1 MNNVESSNAQK
12 IKKDALN
19 NVENLSA
26 EDIMKYIRMGIATL
40 DEFRATGNLDASKR
54 KRVQSQL
61 AVFELED
68 TDFNNAD
75 TIKKLTAFKEKYPES
90 EHVRTGKAD
99 EKIARIQKG
108 KEDTD
113 FNNADTV
120 EKLEAFK
127 EKYPESEY
135 ARTGKADE
143 KIARMKTAEED
154 NDFNNTDTLEKL
166 EAFAKKYPNSGR
178 IHDVYIRIEH
188 IKMRMKEEENARMEA
203 EQREREE
210 RINVIIRNINA
221 YTPGL
226 FKQQYG
232 EDVLRYVCWKIG
244 IPYEI
249 VDDYDEPALDFDD
262 KVPEKEKDIPSEYTD
277 IFFWGVPSSG
287 KSCALSAILN
297 TIRQKYTM
305 DDPVKTDERFGAE
318 YRHSL
323 ARLFSRGE
331 NNDIAYLPSAT
342 NLDRT
347 QYMPF
352 RFRRRNEEE
361 NRYRNVS
368 FFELSGEIF
377 KCFYDIVNRNVSNGG
392 KLEEDLK
399 NFAFN
404 TLQLLLRCRNQ
415 KVHFFFIDY
424 NQSKQKRQEQMEY
437 LGAAATYFNSID
449 DIFKD
454 KTKAVYVVV
463 TKADEI
469 TRPNGTKAES
479 DEERSRLA
487 EAFLGL
493 NFGGF
498 IDVIQKRCKTH
509 SVPFGASI
517 FSIGDV
523 YFSKIC
529 RINRKYSIDIVEDL
543 LEVIQPPPSRLRGW
557 FEDKLIKS

>member
-12 IKKDALN
+12 VKTDALN

-26 EDIMKYIRMGIATL
+26 EDIAKYIRMSVATL
-40 DEFRATGNLDASKR
+40 DDFRATGNLDASKR
-54 KRVQSQL
+54 KRVQGLL
-61 AVFELED
+61 AVFAQED
-68 TDFNNAD
+68 TDFSGAD
-75 TIKKLTAFKEKYPES
+75 TVEKLTAFKEKYPAS
-90 EHVRTGKAD
+90 EYVRTGEVD
-99 EKIARIQKG
+99 GKIALMKTG
-108 KEDTD
+108 EEDTD

-120 EKLEAFK
+120 EKLTAFK
-127 EKYPESEY
+127 NKYPASERL
-135 ARTGKADE
+135 RTGEIDE
-143 KIARMKTAEED
+143 RIARMKTVEED
-154 NDFNNTDTLEKL
+154 TDFNNADTAEKL
-166 EAFAKKYPNSGR
+166 NAFAQKYPNSGR
-178 IHDVYIRIEH
+178 IHEVCMRIED
-188 IKMRMKEEENARMEA
+188 IKKYLEEEEKTRVEA
-203 EQREREE
+203 EQRERMEM
-210 RINVIIRNINA
+210 INEIIKNINS

-232 EDVLRYVCWKIG
+232 EDVLRYVCWKID
-244 IPYEI
+244 IPYDI
-249 VDDYDEPALDFDD
+249 VDNYDEPALDFNDD
-262 KVPEKEKDIPSEYTD
+262 VPRKEKYIPPEYTD
-277 IFFWGVPSSG
+277 VFFWGVPSSG

-305 DDPVKTDERFGAE
+305 DDPVRTEERFGAK

-323 ARLFSRGE
+323 ARLFSKGE

-352 RFRRRNEEE
+352 RFRRRNEDE
-361 NRYRNVS
+361 NRYRNIS

-377 KCFYDIVNRNVSNGG
+377 KCFYDIVNRNVSNG
-392 KLEEDLK
+392 EESEEHLK

-404 TLQLLLRCRNQ
+404 TLQILLKCKNQ

-469 TRPNGTKAES
+469 TRPDGTKAES
-479 DEERSRLA
+479 DEERSQLA
-487 EAFLGL
+487 GNFLKN

-498 IDVIQKRCKTH
+498 IDVIEKRCKTY

-529 RINRKYSIDIVEDL
+529 RINRKYSIDIIEDL
-543 LEVIQPPPSRLRGW
+543 LGVIQPPTGRLLGW
-557 FEDKLIKS
+557 LEEKLIKS